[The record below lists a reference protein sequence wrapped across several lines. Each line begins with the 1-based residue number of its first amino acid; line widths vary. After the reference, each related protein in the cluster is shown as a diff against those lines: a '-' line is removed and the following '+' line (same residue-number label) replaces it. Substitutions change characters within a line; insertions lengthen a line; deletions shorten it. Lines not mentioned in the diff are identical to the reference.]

1 MQDFS
6 RKYRGAVYFGL
17 GLEEVADEYGKRDA
31 FKILTDA
38 AAKTYEHDVRG
49 EELDEA
55 LAYLA
60 RFETRDQPFKNFRR
74 ALDITDARE
83 RYFAVR
89 NALVRIRL
97 CLTGE

>member
-6 RKYRGAVYFGL
+6 KKYRGAVYFGL
-17 GLEEVADEYGKRDA
+17 GLEEAADQYGKRDA
-31 FKILTDA
+31 FKVLTDA
-38 AAKTYEHDVRG
+38 AAKTYEQDVRG
-49 EELDEA
+49 EQIDDA
-55 LAYLA
+55 LSFLS
-60 RFETRDQPFKNFRR
+60 RFETRDQPFRNFRQ
-74 ALDITDARE
+74 ALDIADARE